1 MIVQKFYI
9 KTHSVTKLNYFG
21 THRGKQGD
29 VMECHRYKGSGTW
42 WINHIKKHGYSDV
55 YTQVVAEFDT
65 DDIEAIIEYGMKF
78 SKEKGIVES
87 KEWANLMD
95 ENGLG
100 GWTTGTEP
108 WNKGLVGAQESW
120 CKGLTKETS
129 SSVRK
134 MGESLSKHLKE
145 NPRTGSKNPNFGNTG
160 SKNPLTGTKATEKR
174 KELIRQSHIGRF
186 HPRCS
191 CLRCG
196 MELGIRV
203 YKRHI
208 CPTPKMWATEGFS
221 DTCKYCSFKPKRGSS
236 RVFLHEKICLLN
248 PLNKKDK

>member
-100 GWTTGTEP
+100 GWTTGQVA
-108 WNKGLVGAQESW
+108 WN
-120 CKGLTKETS
+120 KGLTKETS
-129 SSVRK
+129 DSVK
-134 MGESLSKHLKE
+134 KYSKSLSKHLKK

-160 SKNPLTGTKATEKR
+160 TNNPLTGTKATEKR
-174 KELIRQSHIGRF
+174 KKAIADAHTGVKQL
-186 HPRCS
+186 RCS
-191 CLRCG
+191 CVCCG
-196 MELGIRV
+196 MEMSTRIINKHV
-203 YKRHI
+203 
-208 CPTPKMWATEGFS
+208 CPTPKMWATESFT
-221 DTCKYCSFKPKRGSS
+221 DTCKYCSFKPKRGAS